1 MSLSSACVH
10 NQDRQTT
17 ILTRESVSDCAPVA
31 EQNANNN
38 ESVSCVTALSGSVSS
53 CSFVENTFHPH
64 VHGVYTGSVIVT
76 EQSRKSILSNESET
90 VNGHPNVIPNLVV
103 TPVSNLNRNSCF
115 TPNPKDD
122 YDFNCITLRPRA
134 TTVFYQNTSA
144 AAATN
149 SGSRTQVR
157 GNGFIR
163 FTTKPKS
170 EIQNRYFNLLQRSL
184 QNQMQKY
191 CHSHHSEHTKFQE
204 NISDEVQPPKLS
216 SLCERTVDSNGISK
230 TDSDK
235 QKTSRSRRRRAEVSK
250 RIRRGSLPFVTEEN
264 PKETASEDVITQP
277 DRTFEANRPM
287 APVLD
292 ESLPSSFVNDVSITT
307 FENDQAESNTQS
319 SRGLQKEKAIDIKSN
334 PKNDA
339 DELTIAGNISQMV
352 TSNLHSSI
360 PSNKTRLKFIVKPLP
375 QQRQQEQQPI
385 MNRTDI
391 EEQFYTFLQNSS
403 TVWNNAT
410 ESTIVSNLTDIDL
423 SCAEQLT
430 EDCTMDIETSQFSNH
445 LASNFV
451 DLLDNSLLDSSII
464 EQWTNP
470 TT

>member
-1 MSLSSACVH
+1 
-10 NQDRQTT
+10 
-17 ILTRESVSDCAPVA
+17 
-31 EQNANNN
+31 
-38 ESVSCVTALSGSVSS
+38 
-53 CSFVENTFHPH
+53 
-64 VHGVYTGSVIVT
+64 
-76 EQSRKSILSNESET
+76 
-90 VNGHPNVIPNLVV
+90 
-103 TPVSNLNRNSCF
+103 
-115 TPNPKDD
+115 
-122 YDFNCITLRPRA
+122 
-134 TTVFYQNTSA
+134 
-144 AAATN
+144 
-149 SGSRTQVR
+149 
-157 GNGFIR
+157 
-163 FTTKPKS
+163 
-170 EIQNRYFNLLQRSL
+170 
-184 QNQMQKY
+184 
-191 CHSHHSEHTKFQE
+191 
-204 NISDEVQPPKLS
+204 
-216 SLCERTVDSNGISK
+216 
-230 TDSDK
+230 
-235 QKTSRSRRRRAEVSK
+235 
-250 RIRRGSLPFVTEEN
+250 
-264 PKETASEDVITQP
+264 
-277 DRTFEANRPM
+277 M

-352 TSNLHSSI
+352 TLNLHSSI